1 MLFLRSEMSRQIPC
15 VKLLDGR
22 SMPILG
28 LGTYSNRK
36 SGDREKTEQTVY
48 DAICLG
54 YRHIDTALLYEVE
67 EEVGRGAKR
76 AIDEGIVK
84 REDLFITTK
93 IWSTNMRK
101 EAVLK
106 QAKESNEKLG
116 LGYIDLLLVHF
127 PVPLKDNGTGLLP
140 VDENGKY
147 VFDDVD
153 IHEETWRAME
163 ETVDLGISKS
173 IGVSNYNIR
182 LLKSVLEVARI
193 KPVNN
198 QVECTPYFRQKK
210 LIAFAKEHGVTITA
224 YSPFGGGPREAR
236 LDGGTNDT
244 LQVSKI
250 HKNLFEEEILKTL
263 ASKHNKTVSQILLR
277 FHVERGVIVIPKT
290 VTKSRL
296 EENADIFDFSL
307 SPEDLASIDT
317 LDTGRRLVEIE
328 AMAHSKYYPFG
339 EE

>member
-1 MLFLRSEMSRQIPC
+1 MPVQIPT
-15 VKLLDGR
+15 VKLSDGR

-28 LGTYSNRK
+28 LGTYSNPK
-36 SGDREKTEQTVY
+36 SGDREKTEQAVY

-54 YRHIDTALLYEVE
+54 YRHIDTAWLYQVE
-67 EEVGRGAKR
+67 PEVGRGAKR

-93 IWSTNMRK
+93 IWATNMRK

-116 LGYIDLLLVHF
+116 LGYIDLLLVHW
-127 PVPLKDNGTGLLP
+127 PIPLKNTGKGGFLP
-140 VDENGKY
+140 VDENGKF

-163 ETVDLGISKS
+163 ETVELGIAKS
-173 IGVSNYNIR
+173 IGVSNYNVR

-198 QVECTPYFRQKK
+198 QVECTPFLPQKK
-210 LIAFAKEHGVTITA
+210 LIALAKEHGVTITA

-317 LDTGRRLVEIE
+317 LENGQRLVEIK
-328 AMAHSKYYPFG
+328 AMAESKYYPFD
-339 EE
+339 ED